1 MMINKRL
8 IQAVPESKKYIA
20 LNVALQWLSLAANI
34 VMIGAIGFFL
44 QKLLTKTEDV
54 TSIIVL
60 ASIAVGAIIVRFLCT
75 IGAARMSH
83 LSSKSVKK
91 TLRNKIY
98 SKLLRLGSSYNSKVS
113 TSEVVQ
119 MSVEGV
125 DQLDIYFASYLPQFF
140 YSMIAP
146 ITLFVVL
153 CFINWQ
159 SALILLGCVP
169 LIPISIALVQTFAKK
184 LLSKYWGQY
193 TAVGDTFLEN
203 LQGLTTLKIYQAD
216 AKKNEEMNVEAEH
229 FRKITM
235 KVLTM
240 QLNSISIMDIVAFGG
255 AAAGIVMAVSQ
266 LAAGNI
272 DFAGC
277 IIIILLSADFFIP
290 MRQLGSFFHI
300 AMNGMAA
307 SDKIFHLLDLEE
319 PQEKTK
325 TVPNHNCD
333 IACSHVGFRYNEER
347 EILKDINVQFPQGSF
362 TAIVGESGCGKSTL
376 GGILMGRNAPY
387 QGHITIGGVELSEIE
402 ESNLMQTITY
412 ISHNS
417 YLFKGTVRDN
427 LLMGDPN
434 ATDEQM
440 WHVLEQTKLA
450 AFLRSE
456 QGLDTLLL
464 EKASN
469 LSGGQC
475 QRLALS
481 RALLH
486 NSPIYIFDE
495 ATSNIDVESE
505 DDIMEQIYHLA
516 KTKTVIL
523 ISHRLANVVQA
534 DHIYVMKHGSITEQG
549 THERLMEQQGTY
561 YELYHSQK
569 QLEQYGKEAAV

>member
-1 MMINKRL
+1 M
-8 IQAVPESKKYIA
+8 
-20 LNVALQWLSLAANI
+20 
-34 VMIGAIGFFL
+34 
-44 QKLLTKTEDV
+44 
-54 TSIIVL
+54 
-60 ASIAVGAIIVRFLCT
+60 
-75 IGAARMSH
+75 
-83 LSSKSVKK
+83 
-91 TLRNKIY
+91 
-98 SKLLRLGSSYNSKVS
+98 
-113 TSEVVQ
+113 
-119 MSVEGV
+119 
-125 DQLDIYFASYLPQFF
+125 
-140 YSMIAP
+140 
-146 ITLFVVL
+146 
-153 CFINWQ
+153 
-159 SALILLGCVP
+159 
-169 LIPISIALVQTFAKK
+169 
-184 LLSKYWGQY
+184 
-193 TAVGDTFLEN
+193 EN

-347 EILKDINVQFPQGSF
+347 EILKDVSAQFPQGSF

-534 DHIYVMKHGSITEQG
+534 DHIYVMKHGNITEQG